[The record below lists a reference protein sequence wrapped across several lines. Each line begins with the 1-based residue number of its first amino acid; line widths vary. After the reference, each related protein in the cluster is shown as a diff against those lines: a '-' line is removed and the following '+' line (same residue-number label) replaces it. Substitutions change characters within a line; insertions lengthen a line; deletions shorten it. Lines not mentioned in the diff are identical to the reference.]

1 MGVPGFF
8 SWLRRKYP
16 QIVDECA
23 KDQGQQE
30 EEEGRGDRVCDNLYI
45 GQITLNESA
54 CLCICTWYDGVAICN
69 LCVSMCFALILTGSR
84 AWRLGLAK
92 PEPVGME
99 YSTMCCI
106 SNRMQ
111 QHVQGPLRP
120 SK

>member
-30 EEEGRGDRVCDNLYI
+30 EGREDRVCDNLYI

-54 CLCICTWYDGVAICN
+54 CLCIC
-69 LCVSMCFALILTGSR
+69 S
-84 AWRLGLAK
+84 
-92 PEPVGME
+92 
-99 YSTMCCI
+99 
-106 SNRMQ
+106 
-111 QHVQGPLRP
+111 
-120 SK
+120 